1 MRIVEENGN
10 AVAADGVCFTLGE
23 MLTQRVEDFYDLPQ
37 PSRSLPGNAVPAS
50 LELLSDQNLDR
61 STTHRARTAT
71 SSVPTGTP
79 RAIFTRTSASKGL
92 IGAPEP
98 GISLI
103 NFSTGSWRQPHS
115 SPTRLPS
122 SAVPGTTHPQQ
133 P

>member
-10 AVAADGVCFTLGE
+10 AVVADGVCFTLGAL
-23 MLTQRVEDFYDLPQ
+23 LTQRVEDLYDLHQ
-37 PSRSLPGNAVPAS
+37 PSRSLPGNAVAAR

-71 SSVPTGTP
+71 SSLPTGTP

-98 GISLI
+98 GISRS
-103 NFSTGSWRQPHS
+103 NFSTDSWRQTNSTAPC
-115 SPTRLPS
+115 
-122 SAVPGTTHPQQ
+122 VPNVVVPARIIR
-133 P
+133 